1 MRIADRPFEPPEAGE
16 LPRAFDRLL
25 DELHAA
31 SAWLQQHTFYGDPEN
46 RASAYAFLTSMLV
59 TRLEEDVLYDA
70 DFPTFR
76 IVDPRIREGG
86 DNPDQRYLITRLNGG
101 QAYRVWGRMRGETR
115 LDFQIYAGDPY
126 VFGSTGRSAAFL
138 PYEELNF
145 AADGSFEVI
154 ASPVRLPGASN
165 WIENPSDGTRLLVRQ
180 VYGDW
185 SGVQSEEQ
193 TGEVHIDRLGSEGA
207 LKPVL
212 SEPEMVTR
220 LARATANLTTHV
232 RVWPEML
239 RQFYVEGQDPNH
251 ISDPFDP
258 GALGGVSGRHMCHG
272 FWDLQPD
279 EALIVTTW
287 PMDGNY
293 QGIQLTDLWWSSLE
307 YANRQTSLTAQQAR
321 AGDGGEFTFVLSG
334 VDPGAANWLDTTG
347 RRRGIVMLRF
357 DGMQAP
363 QFDPARR
370 PSAHVVRLADLPAA
384 LPPGT
389 PMVTAAERA
398 EQIALRRRHV
408 QARFGT

>member
-1 MRIADRPFEPPEAGE
+1 MTDQRSEPPGAGG
-16 LPRAFDRLL
+16 LPQAFDELL
-25 DELHAA
+25 DDLHAA
-31 SAWLQQHTFYGDPEN
+31 SAWLQQHPFYADPEN

-59 TRLEEDVLYDA
+59 TRLEEDVLYDP

-101 QAYRVWGRMRGETR
+101 QAYRIWGRMRGETR
-115 LDFQIYAGDPY
+115 IDFQIYAGDPY
-126 VFGSTGRSAAFL
+126 VFGSGGRSAAFL
-138 PYEELNF
+138 PYEEMTF

-154 ASPVRLPGASN
+154 ASPERGADPSD
-165 WIENPSDGTRLLVRQ
+165 WIENPPDGTRLLVRQ

-185 SGVQSEEQ
+185 SGVQSGEQ
-193 TGEVHIDRLGSEGA
+193 TGEVHIDRLGSEGE
-207 LKPVL
+207 LKPVID
-212 SEPEMVTR
+212 EPELVTR
-220 LARATANLTTHV
+220 FQRATGNLSTHV
-232 RVWPEML
+232 HVWPEML
-239 RQFYVEGQDPNH
+239 RQFYIEGQEPNR
-251 ISDPFDP
+251 ISEPFDP
-258 GALGGVSGRHMCHG
+258 GALGGVSGRYMCHG

-287 PMDGNY
+287 PMGGNY

-307 YANRQTSLTAQQAR
+307 YANRQTSLTGQQAR
-321 AGDGGEFTFVLSG
+321 AGDGGEFTFVLSA
-334 VDPGAANWLDTTG
+334 VDPAAANWLDTMG

-363 QFDPARR
+363 QFDPAKR
-370 PSAHVVRLADLPAA
+370 PTARVVRLADLPAV

-389 PMVTAAERA
+389 SMVSAAERA